1 MSLVKCPKCGT
12 KNEKEN
18 AIKHGRSYYCAECF
32 EDLEEYKN
40 LITTI
45 CEIYRID
52 TPTIQMLSQ
61 IKDYKSKYNFTN
73 SGIKYTLK
81 FYYEILE
88 NSVMDNVGLGI
99 VPYFYDKAK
108 NYYKNRFDLE
118 EKAELFVNQEKIKTF
133 KVSNN
138 NKQEF
143 KRHELNIDIDWSE
156 IDEE

>member
-18 AIKHGRSYYCAECF
+18 TIKHGKSYYCVECF

-40 LITTI
+40 LIATI
-45 CEIYRID
+45 CEIYRIE

-88 NSVMDNVGLGI
+88 NSVMDNVALGI

-118 EKAELFVNQEKIKTF
+118 EKAEIFVNKEQVKTF
-133 KVSNN
+133 KVNN

-143 KRHELNIDIDWSE
+143 KRHELDINIDWSE
-156 IDEE
+156 VNEE

>member
-18 AIKHGRSYYCAECF
+18 TIKHGKSYYCLKCF
-32 EDLEEYKN
+32 EDLEEYKD
-40 LITTI
+40 LISTI
-45 CEIYRID
+45 CEIYRIKS
-52 TPTIQMLSQ
+52 PTSQMVSQ
-61 IKDYKSKYNFTN
+61 IKDYKDKYNFTN

-88 NSVMDNVGLGI
+88 NSVMNNVGLGI

-108 NYYKNRFDLE
+108 YYYKNRFDLE